1 MVGKR
6 EDQQMILHGDSSS
19 LVSPLGREFQM
30 VRLLGMTENDAIE
43 AIVVFK
49 LGEHSEVQPC
59 SIHLGYG
66 GQMVSRSGN
75 AEHSTSMHRSASLS
89 NG

>member
-6 EDQQMILHGDSSS
+6 EDQQMILHGGSAN

-30 VRLLGMTENDAIE
+30 LGLLGMSENDAIE

-49 LGEHSEVQPC
+49 LGENREVQPFG
-59 SIHLGYG
+59 IHLGYG

-75 AEHSTSMHRSASLS
+75 AEHSTSFHYRASS
-89 NG
+89 FS